1 MAKISYAER
10 WSLYWL
16 SSDGEEDCFVVA
28 RNTRSAAKV
37 DEDYCGFEHGYVAA
51 SKVCS
56 IPADVASRWIKKRK
70 KEWHLFELPW
80 YADNWVLKQLGAQ
93 FRERDNLHETLIDDV
108 VYTQSNDGPIPP
120 RLIGRKHL
128 LEFQSIKAFK
138 RYGHEDRYSPS
149 QMTLLSL
156 LGVCVARS
164 QEIEH
169 LIANSFILAAMSP
182 TERKRNLTI
191 SETAASWKRK
201 TLGQMIRLIEEGYEI
216 EPIVHDSLRLFLNMR
231 NELVHGLTTSDRYN
245 IHTRWGQDEMIGFLL
260 LFELISRPIR
270 EAFNASFYAGIE
282 IGNEKL
288 LTGESD
294 QKIPLTK
301 SQRKK
306 ISLFAAFFTPKM
318 NVREQNEC

>member
-1 MAKISYAER
+1 MMAKISYAER

-28 RNTRSAAKV
+28 RNSRSAAKV
-37 DEDYCGFEHGYVAA
+37 DEDYCGFEYGCVETL
-51 SKVCS
+51 KVCK
-56 IPADVASRWIKKRK
+56 IPANVASRWIKKRK
-70 KEWHLFELPW
+70 KEWSLFDLPW
-80 YADNWVLKQLGAQ
+80 YADKWLLKRLGAQ
-93 FRERDNLHETLIDDV
+93 FRERGNLYETLIEDV
-108 VYTQSNDGPIPP
+108 VYTQANHGPIPP

-156 LGVCVARS
+156 LGACVARS

-182 TERKRNLTI
+182 TERKRKLTI
-191 SETAASWKRK
+191 NETVTSWKRK

-216 EPIVHDSLRLFLNMR
+216 EPIVHESLRFFLHMR

-260 LFELISRPIR
+260 LFELISRPLR
-270 EAFNASFYAGIE
+270 EAFTASFYAGIE
-282 IGNEKL
+282 FGNERL

-294 QKIPLTK
+294 KKIPLTK

-318 NVREQNEC
+318 SVNE

>member
-128 LEFQSIKAFK
+128 LELQSIKAFK
-138 RYGHEDRYSPS
+138 RYGHVR
-149 QMTLLSL
+149 SL
-156 LGVCVARS
+156 LAEPNDASVTSWGLRSEKPRNRASHCQLLHSGCHVA
-164 QEIEH
+164 
-169 LIANSFILAAMSP
+169 
-182 TERKRNLTI
+182 
-191 SETAASWKRK
+191 
-201 TLGQMIRLIEEGYEI
+201 Y
-216 EPIVHDSLRLFLNMR
+216 
-231 NELVHGLTTSDRYN
+231 
-245 IHTRWGQDEMIGFLL
+245 
-260 LFELISRPIR
+260 
-270 EAFNASFYAGIE
+270 
-282 IGNEKL
+282 
-288 LTGESD
+288 
-294 QKIPLTK
+294 
-301 SQRKK
+301 
-306 ISLFAAFFTPKM
+306 
-318 NVREQNEC
+318 